1 MAELGKI
8 NKLKITSKSKNH
20 FVLDG
25 EQYGDLWLKIKDIDF
40 FERTQKNSLIQVF
53 LYKVTDN
60 EVAVTIDKP
69 KAEANQCAL
78 LKVVKI
84 SEHGAFW
91 ILVCLRIFLF
101 R

>member
-40 FERTQKNSLIQVF
+40 EFLPSKNKL
-53 LYKVTDN
+53 
-60 EVAVTIDKP
+60 
-69 KAEANQCAL
+69 
-78 LKVVKI
+78 
-84 SEHGAFW
+84 
-91 ILVCLRIFLF
+91 
-101 R
+101 